1 MSALDAV
8 ARLKP
13 GVSLAQARSATDAI
27 IGGLARQYPDQRRN
41 LAGSRVVPLID
52 AVLGDTREPILI
64 LMGAVGLV
72 LLVACANM
80 ANLLLARTA
89 ERGREFALRASIG
102 AGRGRLV
109 RQLLA
114 EGLVLSLAGATA
126 GILLAAACLRGLGE
140 FAADL
145 IPRLGQATIDGPVL
159 GFSIGLAILATLL
172 FSLAPA
178 LRVARA
184 PLLDSLKQSSAG
196 AVTGKDRLRGALVVL
211 QIALGL
217 VLLSGAGLLGG
228 GFLHLMRRDPG
239 FQPHGLLSFEVA
251 LPETMQRDGKHL
263 DFDDALLDRLR
274 HLPGVVSAA
283 TAFPLPLTGSQ
294 MTASF
299 GIEGRPTTPSN
310 RAVSGIS
317 MVSPGY
323 FETLGVPLLEGRAF
337 AETDDANS
345 PPVVVVNRAF
355 AEKFF
360 PGERAPGKRIEP
372 GVRAAGL
379 RTGPREI
386 VGVVGNVRQ
395 NALGTAPEPVYYFAA
410 RQLPWCCG
418 SHIARTEGAPLGL
431 EASIRRVVASL
442 DAASPVDQ
450 VRTLDDMLAE
460 GIARPRLQAL
470 LLGGFALIALALTVV
485 GLYGVLTCSVL
496 TRTREIGVRVALGA
510 RRSDMVWMIL
520 REAGVLVALGVCA
533 GVAGS
538 LAGNRLLASM
548 VPGAAIRQPAL
559 LSLACGVILV
569 AAALA
574 AFFPARRA
582 ASIDPMITLRGE

>member
-1 MSALDAV
+1 
-8 ARLKP
+8 
-13 GVSLAQARSATDAI
+13 
-27 IGGLARQYPDQRRN
+27 
-41 LAGSRVVPLID
+41 
-52 AVLGDTREPILI
+52 
-64 LMGAVGLV
+64 
-72 LLVACANM
+72 
-80 ANLLLARTA
+80 
-89 ERGREFALRASIG
+89 
-102 AGRGRLV
+102 
-109 RQLLA
+109 
-114 EGLVLSLAGATA
+114 
-126 GILLAAACLRGLGE
+126 
-140 FAADL
+140 
-145 IPRLGQATIDGPVL
+145 
-159 GFSIGLAILATLL
+159 
-172 FSLAPA
+172 
-178 LRVARA
+178 
-184 PLLDSLKQSSAG
+184 
-196 AVTGKDRLRGALVVL
+196 
-211 QIALGL
+211 
-217 VLLSGAGLLGG
+217 
-228 GFLHLMRRDPG
+228 
-239 FQPHGLLSFEVA
+239 
-251 LPETMQRDGKHL
+251 MQRDGKHL